1 MMFDPSTKPRLYG
14 LPPGADFTKLL
25 YEGLMER
32 MGKHSPEAM
41 AQVEIFVN
49 TQRMQRELR
58 AQFDAG
64 SAMFLPRI
72 RLITDLGLEKALA
85 DVPPAV
91 SSLRRRLEL
100 VQFISVL
107 LEQEP
112 DLAPRAAIYD
122 LADSLASLLSEMH
135 DEDVPPSVLQELSVP
150 DESGHWE
157 RSLKFLQIVERY
169 FGADSAL
176 APSGE
181 ARQRIVAER
190 LIDDWQKHP
199 PAHPII
205 IAGSTGSRGTTALL
219 MRAVA
224 ALPQG
229 AVVLPGFD
237 FDQPASV
244 WDRLKPENGPS
255 DDHPQYRYAR
265 LLAQCA
271 LEYRNVEAWSDALPP
286 CPSRARL
293 LSLALRPAPVTDQWR
308 IEGPNFE
315 GIGDATKD
323 ITLIQAPSP
332 RVEATAIALALRKA
346 AEDGRKAALISPD
359 RLLTRQVTA
368 ALSRWG
374 IEPDDSAGE
383 PLSQSAPGRL
393 LRHIAALF
401 GQMLTSE
408 TLLILLKHPLVC
420 AGSELRGMHLL
431 WTRELE
437 LWMRRRGPAFPTP
450 DDLRGFAAL
459 HEKDD
464 GRVAWVEWITGLV
477 FGLEAVKT
485 RLLSD
490 HLEAHIALAET
501 LVAGPDSAD
510 PQELWNKQAGRKAVE
525 VITTLR
531 NEAPYGGSLNA
542 ADYAD
547 LFNAVLSRGEVRD
560 PKGPHPDIMIWGTLE
575 ARVGSADLVILAGLN
590 DGTWPASPPPDPWLS
605 RDMRKRTGL
614 TMPEQRVGLSAHDF
628 QQAFGAREIILS
640 RSIRDAEAQTVASR
654 WLNRLCNLLA
664 GMSDTG
670 AEALR
675 EMISKGEAW
684 ITMAEALDAPDTMSA
699 PAPRPSPR
707 PPVSAR
713 PRKLSVTRV
722 ERLIRDPYAIYAEAV
737 LRLRPLDPLRQSPNA
752 PMRGTV
758 LHEVFEQ
765 FIERKE
771 PLDATRLMAIADE
784 VLAEQAPWP
793 AARRIWRA
801 KLSRIVDRFLEDE
814 AQRRDIGQP
823 LCVEARGKLEFPEL
837 DFTLTATADR
847 IDQTQGGE
855 WVIYDYKTGTPP
867 TLKQTKEF
875 SKQLLLEAV
884 IAEAGGFKDVPV
896 STVYA
901 VEYIGLGA
909 KPVNVSI
916 PLPPGEVQKIADE
929 LRELIEKYQDPT
941 QGYTALRAMQ
951 KSTFTGDY
959 EHLARFGEWERS
971 DPAISEDV
979 G

>member
-1 MMFDPSTKPRLYG
+1 MFEPSTTPRLFG
-14 LPPGADFTKLL
+14 LPPGADFTKQL
-25 YEGLMER
+25 YQGLIVR

-41 AQVEIFVN
+41 AEVEIFVN

-64 SAMFLPRI
+64 GAMLLPRI

-100 VQFISVL
+100 VQFISAL

-135 DEDVPPSVLQELSVP
+135 DEDVPPSVLQDLSVP

-169 FGADSAL
+169 FGADSVQ

-190 LIDDWQKHP
+190 LTADWKLHP

-224 ALPQG
+224 MLPQG

-244 WDRLKPENGPS
+244 WERLKPEHGPS

-265 LLAQCA
+265 LLAQSDVSHSD
-271 LEYRNVEAWSDALPP
+271 VEAWSDVPPP
-286 CPSRARL
+286 CPARARL

-308 IEGPNFE
+308 IEGPRFE
-315 GIGDATKD
+315 GLTEATKD
-323 ITLIQAPSP
+323 MTLIQAPSP
-332 RVEATAIALALRKA
+332 RIEATAIALVLRKA
-346 AEDGRKAALISPD
+346 AEDGKKSALISPD

-401 GQMLTSE
+401 GQKLTSE
-408 TLLILLKHPLVC
+408 ALLILLKHPLVS
-420 AGSELRGMHLL
+420 AGSDLRGMHLL

-437 LWMRRRGPAFPTP
+437 LWMRRRGPAFPSP
-450 DDLRGFAAL
+450 NDLRGFAAL
-459 HEKDD
+459 HKADD
-464 GRVAWVEWITGLV
+464 GRIAWVEWITGLI
-477 FGLEAVKT
+477 FGLEAIS
-485 RLLSD
+485 RRALSD
-490 HLEAHIALAET
+490 HLEAHIGLAEA
-501 LVAGPDSAD
+501 LVAGPDCAD
-510 PQELWNKQAGRKAVE
+510 PQELWSKQAGRKAVE

-575 ARVGSADLVILAGLN
+575 ARVGGADLVILAGLN
-590 DGTWPASPPPDPWLS
+590 DGTWPAAPPPDPWLS

-628 QQAFGAREIILS
+628 QQAFGAKEIVLS

-664 GMSDTG
+664 GMSEIG
-670 AEALR
+670 ADALG
-675 EMISKGEAW
+675 EMIAKGSAW
-684 ITMAEALDAPDTMSA
+684 IEMAEALDAPDAMVA
-699 PAPRPSPR
+699 PALRPSPR

-713 PRKLSVTRV
+713 PSKLSVTRV
-722 ERLIRDPYAIYAEAV
+722 ERLIRDPYAIYAEAI
-737 LRLRPLDPLRQSPNA
+737 LRLRPLDPLRQTANA

-765 FIERKE
+765 FIARDE
-771 PLDATRLMAIADE
+771 PLDPARLMAIADE

-801 KLSRIVDRFLEDE
+801 KLSRIVDHFLQDE
-814 AQRRDIGQP
+814 VKRREIGLP
-823 LCVEARGKLEFPEL
+823 LCVEAKGKLTFPEL
-837 DFTLTATADR
+837 GFDLTATADR

-855 WVIYDYKTGTPP
+855 WIIYDYKTGSPP
-867 TLKQTKEF
+867 TINQTKEF

-884 IAEAGGFKDVPV
+884 IAEAGGFAGVPAGV
-896 STVYA
+896 VYS

-909 KPVNVSI
+909 NPKNVSI
-916 PLPPGEVQKIADE
+916 SLPPGEVQKIAAE
-929 LRELIEKYQDPT
+929 LRELISQYQSPS

-971 DPAISEDV
+971 DPAIGEDV

>member
-1 MMFDPSTKPRLYG
+1 MFEPSPTPRLFG
-14 LPPGADFTKLL
+14 LPPGADFTRSL
-25 YEGLMER
+25 YEGLIAR

-41 AQVEIFVN
+41 AEVEIFVN

-58 AQFDAG
+58 TQFDAG
-64 SAMFLPRI
+64 GAMLLPRI

-169 FGADSAL
+169 FGADSAQ
-176 APSGE
+176 APSAE

-190 LIDDWQKHP
+190 LIADWAQHP

-219 MRAVA
+219 MGAVA
-224 ALPQG
+224 ELPQG

-244 WDRLKPENGPS
+244 WEDLMPQRGPS

-265 LLAQCA
+265 LMAQSGVSA
-271 LEYRNVEAWSDALPP
+271 GDVAPWSGLQPP
-286 CPSRARL
+286 CPERMRL

-308 IEGPNFE
+308 IEGPRFE
-315 GIGDATKD
+315 GVEAATKD

-332 RVEATAIALALRKA
+332 RIEATAIALALRKA
-346 AEDGRKAALISPD
+346 AEDGKKAALISPD

-401 GQMLTSE
+401 GQKLTSE
-408 TLLILLKHPLVC
+408 ALLILLKHPLVS
-420 AGSELRGMHLL
+420 AGSDLRGMHLL

-437 LWMRRRGPAFPTP
+437 LWMRRRGPVFPTP
-450 DDLRGFAAL
+450 DDLRSFAAR

-464 GRVAWVEWITGLV
+464 GRMAWAEWITGLI
-477 FGLEAVKT
+477 FGLEAIDT
-485 RLLSD
+485 RALSD
-490 HLEAHIALAET
+490 HLEAHIGLAEA
-501 LVAGPDSAD
+501 LVAGPDCAD

-525 VITTLR
+525 IITTLR
-531 NEAPYGGSLNA
+531 NEAPYGGRLNA
-542 ADYAD
+542 LDYAD

-560 PKGPHPDIMIWGTLE
+560 PKGPYPDIMIWGTLE
-575 ARVGSADLVILAGLN
+575 ARVGGADLVILAGLN

-605 RDMRKRTGL
+605 RDMRRRTGL
-614 TMPEQRVGLSAHDF
+614 TMPEQRIGLSAHDF
-628 QQAFGAREIILS
+628 QQGFGAKELILS

-664 GMSDTG
+664 GMSDIG
-670 AEALR
+670 AAALKD
-675 EMISKGEAW
+675 MIEKGDDW
-684 ITMAEALDAPDTMSA
+684 VTLAEALDTPDAMNS
-699 PAPRPSPR
+699 PAARPSPR

-713 PRKLSVTRV
+713 PRKLSVTRI
-722 ERLIRDPYAIYAEAV
+722 ELLIRDPYAIYAESI
-737 LRLRPLDPLRQSPNA
+737 LRLRPLDPLRQTPDA
-752 PMRGTV
+752 PKRGTV

-765 FIERKE
+765 FIMRNA
-771 PLDATRLMAIADE
+771 PLDSAHLMAIADE

-793 AARRIWRA
+793 TARRIWRA
-801 KLSRIVDRFLEDE
+801 KLARVVDRFLEDE
-814 AQRRDIGQP
+814 AQRRQIAQP
-823 LCVEARGKLEFPEL
+823 ICVEAKGALTFPEL

-855 WVIYDYKTGTPP
+855 WVIYDYKTGAPP
-867 TLKQTKEF
+867 SVNQTKEF

-884 IAEAGGFKDVPV
+884 IAEAGGFKDVAV
-896 STVYA
+896 GAVYA

-909 KPVNVSI
+909 NPKNVSI
-916 PLPPGEVQKIADE
+916 QLPPGEVQKIAAE
-929 LRELIEKYQDPT
+929 LRALIGKYQT
-941 QGYTALRAMQ
+941 RAQGYTALRAMQ
-951 KSTFTGDY
+951 KSTFTGNY